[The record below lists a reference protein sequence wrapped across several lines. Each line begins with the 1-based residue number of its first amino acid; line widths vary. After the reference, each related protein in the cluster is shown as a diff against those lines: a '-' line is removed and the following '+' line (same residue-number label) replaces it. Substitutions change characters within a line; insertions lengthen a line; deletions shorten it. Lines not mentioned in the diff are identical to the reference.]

1 MCNKV
6 AVIVSGV
13 CGVIWV
19 CPFEYNCVYNL
30 SPKKPL
36 LLCKKKWFYRF
47 IIISVRCDSVPSY
60 QGFHLLCDV
69 GWIFEWL
76 GVLFIGRGFVMIQIE
91 ECGLRGVFKLS
102 VSGYVSG

>member
-36 LLCKKKWFYRF
+36 LLCKKN
-47 IIISVRCDSVPSY
+47 
-60 QGFHLLCDV
+60 G
-69 GWIFEWL
+69 
-76 GVLFIGRGFVMIQIE
+76 FIG
-91 ECGLRGVFKLS
+91 LS
-102 VSGYVSG
+102 LFLYVVILFLLIKDSICFAMLVGYLSGSACFLLAEVS